1 MIVKNINIR
10 KKEVILLGNISVLS
24 EEDQQTVDFLNIK
37 EVYSE
42 PTFALAEKLSLISQK
57 STAVFF
63 VICGTKKVIAQWSNL
78 LVSYGMNYG
87 ENFVDFVFIKHYLK
101 KSEAITKKKLI
112 VAYGN
117 CQMHDYYDCLNRCP
131 DFVKKYDSSY
141 FKYEKYARWEE
152 EQVENLLCFADVF
165 IITKESFDK
174 KHRDLEKFVIK
185 NNPFCRIISIPCYS
199 FRGVFPQTNPH
210 IQEQNKFDIVQDI
223 FNTFHRE
230 DIYSNRMIDAGKSI
244 ESIIAQYQSET
255 TFEGTAIKKL
265 FELSLKQLAM
275 MDRASDIKIY
285 NYVNENVTS
294 RRLFKDPVH
303 MEDELVWH
311 LTRQILNIL
320 ECNAPENNLG
330 GTIHY
335 FSELPIYPEV
345 ASTLGLKW
353 WDHNSKCELRMS
365 EGMLLVTP
373 KEFIERYYLFCK
385 NVHQIKKSLHINKE
399 DEHNVL
405 EFFKI

>member
-1 MIVKNINIR
+1 
-10 KKEVILLGNISVLS
+10 
-24 EEDQQTVDFLNIK
+24 
-37 EVYSE
+37 
-42 PTFALAEKLSLISQK
+42 
-57 STAVFF
+57 
-63 VICGTKKVIAQWSNL
+63 
-78 LVSYGMNYG
+78 
-87 ENFVDFVFIKHYLK
+87 
-101 KSEAITKKKLI
+101 
-112 VAYGN
+112 
-117 CQMHDYYDCLNRCP
+117 
-131 DFVKKYDSSY
+131 
-141 FKYEKYARWEE
+141 
-152 EQVENLLCFADVF
+152 
-165 IITKESFDK
+165 
-174 KHRDLEKFVIK
+174 
-185 NNPFCRIISIPCYS
+185 
-199 FRGVFPQTNPH
+199 
-210 IQEQNKFDIVQDI
+210 
-223 FNTFHRE
+223 
-230 DIYSNRMIDAGKSI
+230 MIDAGKSI

-353 WDHNSKCELRMS
+353 WDHNSKCELRK
-365 EGMLLVTP
+365 ECYWLLRKNLLSVTTCFV
-373 KEFIERYYLFCK
+373 KKY
-385 NVHQIKKSLHINKE
+385 IKLKRVST
-399 DEHNVL
+399 
-405 EFFKI
+405 